1 MGEQHLV
8 LMGEFFDHVSET
20 YDEVHSSH
28 IDRAGEYYAA
38 LSEPI
43 EATHLPI
50 DVLDIGCGSGLELES
65 LFLKAPNAQVLCIDL
80 SRRLMDKLL
89 CRYADKKI
97 TPHIE
102 SYLSYSYPRGQFSY
116 IIASATL
123 HHLLDDEKRELYP
136 KLRQALTEDGCF
148 ILGDYFAETAK
159 ERLNRYRTLLSKGID
174 LTCGKYHFDV
184 PTTVEN
190 EMKLLGETGFA
201 SVRVVWQ
208 SSNFAVIAARRR

>member
-123 HHLLDDEKRELYP
+123 NHLLDDEKRELYP
-136 KLRQALTEDGCF
+136 KLRQALTYSG
-148 ILGDYFAETAK
+148 ITLQ
-159 ERLNRYRTLLSKGID
+159 RLPKSDSTDIAHCSL
-174 LTCGKYHFDV
+174 
-184 PTTVEN
+184 
-190 EMKLLGETGFA
+190 
-201 SVRVVWQ
+201 RVLISRVGSTISMFQ
-208 SSNFAVIAARRR
+208 LQLKTR